1 MNAVVISIIEV
12 LVVGF
17 TVWALFN
24 EQRFSGFEDR
34 VKEYFR
40 RKGFKVIK
48 GGKKADKYCA

>member
-24 EQRFSGFEDR
+24 EQRFIEFEDR
-34 VKEYFR
+34 AKQYLR
-40 RKGFKVIK
+40 RKGFKVVK
-48 GGKKADKYCA
+48 GGKKADKHCA

>member
-24 EQRFSGFEDR
+24 EQRFINFEDR
-34 VKEYFR
+34 AKQYLR

-48 GGKKADKYCA
+48 GGKKAGKHCA